1 MSLCYRFFIFQFWR
15 LNGRIHTVQLNPVL
29 CSYQSF
35 HPAGGIIYGPKPVC
49 SRIRCLE
56 SVYFGLWSDVKDNPF
71 IMWGFFFDMSKM
83 YFVFDQVVIHWPS
96 TSQHLTVSSVTSSW
110 TQDGG
115 TFSGGQKLPLQVRAH
130 ANMGSSNMI

>member
-1 MSLCYRFFIFQFWR
+1 MSEKHDRFCDRFFIFQFWR
-15 LNGRIHTVQLNPVL
+15 L
-29 CSYQSF
+29 SF
-35 HPAGGIIYGPKPVC
+35 HPAAGIIYGPKPVC
-49 SRIRCLE
+49 CRIGCLA

-71 IMWGFFFDMSKM
+71 IKWYFFDVSKM

-115 TFSGGQKLPLQVRAH
+115 TFSGG
-130 ANMGSSNMI
+130 